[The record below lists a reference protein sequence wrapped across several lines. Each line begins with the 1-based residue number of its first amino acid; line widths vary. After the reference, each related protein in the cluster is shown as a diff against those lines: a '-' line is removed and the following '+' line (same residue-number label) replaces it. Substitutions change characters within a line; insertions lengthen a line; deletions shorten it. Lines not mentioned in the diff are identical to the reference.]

1 MSFSFD
7 VKSELLSAEIENE
20 CCLHAF
26 CYGFLLC
33 SRSFSY
39 RDISILTEHKE
50 IAQVYADTIF
60 RVCSVTPSV
69 VKSSADK
76 YHLEI
81 KNEADRAKVMSAF
94 GYDSKSRTMRIN
106 YANIADDCC
115 KAAFL
120 KGVFLSCGTVNDPNK
135 RYHLEF
141 VLPFKNLIKDLAFF
155 ISGFEEFQM
164 DYEPKI
170 IQRNSNYVM
179 YFKGS
184 EAIEDI
190 LTVMGA
196 VGSSL
201 EVMGAKMYKDMR
213 NNVNRK
219 LNFES
224 ANLDKTVGAASK
236 QIDAI
241 GKIKKT
247 IGISR
252 LPEELKEI
260 AKLRYDN
267 PDMSL
272 RELSENLSVP
282 LSRSGVNHRLKKIC
296 DIADSIT

>member
-1 MSFSFD
+1 MSFSAD
-7 VKSELLSAEIENE
+7 VKNELLSVGPQKQ

-33 SRSFSY
+33 SRSFSF

-50 IAQVYADTIF
+50 IAETYADTIF
-60 RVCSVTPSV
+60 RVCA
-69 VKSSADK
+69 VKPDIIKSTAGK
-76 YHLEI
+76 YRIEI
-81 KNEADRAKVMSAF
+81 KNETDRAKVMSVF

-106 YANIADDCC
+106 YANISDECC
-115 KAAFL
+115 KSAFL

-141 VLPFKNLIKDLAFF
+141 VLPFKNLIKDLAHF
-155 ISGFEEFQM
+155 ISDFEEFQM
-164 DYEPKI
+164 EYEPKI

-196 VGSSL
+196 VNSSL
-201 EVMGAKMYKDMR
+201 VVMGAKMYKDMR

-236 QIDAI
+236 QIEAI
-241 GKIKKT
+241 LKIKKT
-247 IGISR
+247 IGFAR

-260 AKLRYDN
+260 AKIRYEN

-272 RELSENLSVP
+272 RELSESLSEP

-296 DIADSIT
+296 DIADSIK

>member
-1 MSFSFD
+1 
-7 VKSELLSAEIENE
+7 
-20 CCLHAF
+20 
-26 CYGFLLC
+26 
-33 SRSFSY
+33 
-39 RDISILTEHKE
+39 
-50 IAQVYADTIF
+50 
-60 RVCSVTPSV
+60 
-69 VKSSADK
+69 
-76 YHLEI
+76 
-81 KNEADRAKVMSAF
+81 MSAF

-115 KAAFL
+115 KSAFL
-120 KGVFLSCGTVNDPNK
+120 RGVFLSCGTVNDPSK

-141 VLPFKNLIKDLAFF
+141 VLPFKNLIKDLAYF

-236 QIDAI
+236 QIEAI

-272 RELSENLSVP
+272 RELSESLTEP

-296 DIADSIT
+296 DIADSIS

>member
-1 MSFSFD
+1 
-7 VKSELLSAEIENE
+7 
-20 CCLHAF
+20 
-26 CYGFLLC
+26 
-33 SRSFSY
+33 
-39 RDISILTEHKE
+39 
-50 IAQVYADTIF
+50 
-60 RVCSVTPSV
+60 
-69 VKSSADK
+69 
-76 YHLEI
+76 
-81 KNEADRAKVMSAF
+81 
-94 GYDSKSRTMRIN
+94 
-106 YANIADDCC
+106 
-115 KAAFL
+115 
-120 KGVFLSCGTVNDPNK
+120 
-135 RYHLEF
+135 
-141 VLPFKNLIKDLAFF
+141 
-155 ISGFEEFQM
+155 
-164 DYEPKI
+164 
-170 IQRNSNYVM
+170 
-179 YFKGS
+179 
-184 EAIEDI
+184 
-190 LTVMGA
+190 MGA

-241 GKIKKT
+241 AKIKKT

-272 RELSENLSVP
+272 RELSESLSVP